1 MIITTSS
8 RLYARH
14 AFASASLIE
23 VGHPRRQ
30 EVEHFIAAVYLRRYG
45 AQLRR
50 FLPQFLVYR
59 DADGELMAA
68 VGMRLGSAGG
78 LFVEQY
84 LDAPAESALAA
95 CMAAPVARSGLAE
108 VGNFAAISSASARAL
123 IPQMTHALH
132 NVGVRWVLFAAT
144 GGLRNTFDRLQLGT
158 VGLAPAV
165 QSRLRDDDTDWGSY
179 YATQPQVV
187 CGDVAAGHAFLLER
201 QALRPQATRP
211 GIETLPYLMG
221 VGACVHDSANCSLS
235 HTAMHCGC

>member
-8 RLYARH
+8 RLYARP

-84 LDAPAESALAA
+84 LDEPAESALAA
-95 CMAAPVARSGLAE
+95 CMAVPVARSGLAE
-108 VGNFAAISSASARAL
+108 VGNFAAISSGSARAL

-132 NVGVRWVLFAAT
+132 NVGVRWVLFGAT
-144 GGLRNTFDRLQLGT
+144 RGLRNTFNRLQLGT
-158 VGLAPAV
+158 VGWCLPCSRVFATMTPIGAV
-165 QSRLRDDDTDWGSY
+165 TTPRNRKW
-179 YATQPQVV
+179 YAATSPPGMPF
-187 CGDVAAGHAFLLER
+187 CWSGRRCARRPHAR
-201 QALRPQATRP
+201 ASTRCR
-211 GIETLPYLMG
+211 T
-221 VGACVHDSANCSLS
+221 
-235 HTAMHCGC
+235 

>member
-1 MIITTSS
+1 M
-8 RLYARH
+8 YARP

-84 LDAPAESALAA
+84 LDESAESALAA
-95 CMAAPVARSGLAE
+95 CMAVPVARSGLAE
-108 VGNFAAISSASARAL
+108 VGNFAAISSGSARAL

-132 NVGVRWVLFAAT
+132 NVGVRWVLFGAT
-144 GGLRNTFDRLQLGT
+144 RGLRNTFNRLQLGT
-158 VGLAPAV
+158 VGLVPAV

-201 QALRPQATRP
+201 QALRPQATCP
-211 GIETLPYLMG
+211 GIDTLPYLMG